1 MKKIKKVI
9 SIVLCLSFLF
19 NIIPLRVKADDNNI
33 KQAVVTTSTLR
44 FREKAT
50 TSSNIYSTLSYGNVV
65 AVLDEV
71 KVSNS
76 GCSKAWYKIS
86 YSNKIGYV
94 CSDYA
99 EIMNNKNKNLE
110 AIVVEDKNLR
120 VGPST
125 STTSTLIIPSGSKI
139 TILSEISNWYYVKYN
154 DKTGWVYSNRVTIVP
169 KEDTDQNFKDN
180 VLSKFPSGYHPYLIK
195 MHNDHP
201 NWSFEAYNTNV
212 DFNTAVTKES
222 AVGVSLTNSK
232 YQGYYSTAG
241 GSYDYTTDKF
251 YVKEGSSWYAANS
264 KVVAYYMDPRNY
276 LNEYNI
282 FAFEKLSYDSKLH
295 TLEAVKAT
303 LTNYPNLLV
312 YSSDFITAATMTGVS
327 PIHLASRSAQEIGQ
341 TTTAISGTTKFE
353 CGNNEYNGGYYN
365 FYNIGAYTSDNPVIL
380 GLCTAVNKGWNSPAK
395 AIAGGASTIANGYVK
410 AGQDTIYLE
419 RFNVKNGVI
428 NTSFQYM
435 TNIAG
440 AMSESS
446 ITYSGYSKNKT
457 VDGSFVFKIP
467 IYNNLP
473 SEISVLPSEGNPN
486 NYLKTVTINDKI
498 LETFDLDKNT
508 YTVNLPSNAKSVKI
522 TGLPV
527 SSKSSVSGTGTI
539 DLTKTKIAT
548 LTVKAENGTTRTYT
562 FNFALVNAAS
572 TNVQDI
578 INDISVKN
586 DGTYIY
592 GINNKETTDLINE
605 IQSKNA
611 SANIVFKDSKG
622 IVKSDKSFKT
632 GDTLTITINND
643 TKTYKIIYNGDT
655 DGNGAIDILDLLKI
669 QKNIIGSSNLS
680 DEYLKAAD
688 VNSDGKVDI
697 LDLLKVQKHI
707 LGQGIIN

>member
-1 MKKIKKVI
+1 MKKIKKII

-99 EIMNNKNKNLE
+99 EIMNDKNKNLE

-154 DKTGWVYSNRVTIVP
+154 NKTGWVYSNRVTIIP

-180 VLSKFPSGYHPYLIK
+180 VLSKFPSSYHPYLIK

-341 TTTAISGTTKFE
+341 TTTAISGTT
-353 CGNNEYNGGYYN
+353 
-365 FYNIGAYTSDNPVIL
+365 
-380 GLCTAVNKGWNSPAK
+380 
-395 AIAGGASTIANGYVK
+395 
-410 AGQDTIYLE
+410 
-419 RFNVKNGVI
+419 
-428 NTSFQYM
+428 
-435 TNIAG
+435 
-440 AMSESS
+440 
-446 ITYSGYSKNKT
+446 
-457 VDGSFVFKIP
+457 
-467 IYNNLP
+467 
-473 SEISVLPSEGNPN
+473 
-486 NYLKTVTINDKI
+486 
-498 LETFDLDKNT
+498 
-508 YTVNLPSNAKSVKI
+508 
-522 TGLPV
+522 
-527 SSKSSVSGTGTI
+527 
-539 DLTKTKIAT
+539 
-548 LTVKAENGTTRTYT
+548 
-562 FNFALVNAAS
+562 
-572 TNVQDI
+572 
-578 INDISVKN
+578 
-586 DGTYIY
+586 
-592 GINNKETTDLINE
+592 
-605 IQSKNA
+605 
-611 SANIVFKDSKG
+611 
-622 IVKSDKSFKT
+622 
-632 GDTLTITINND
+632 
-643 TKTYKIIYNGDT
+643 
-655 DGNGAIDILDLLKI
+655 
-669 QKNIIGSSNLS
+669 
-680 DEYLKAAD
+680 
-688 VNSDGKVDI
+688 
-697 LDLLKVQKHI
+697 
-707 LGQGIIN
+707 

>member
-1 MKKIKKVI
+1 
-9 SIVLCLSFLF
+9 
-19 NIIPLRVKADDNNI
+19 
-33 KQAVVTTSTLR
+33 
-44 FREKAT
+44 
-50 TSSNIYSTLSYGNVV
+50 
-65 AVLDEV
+65 
-71 KVSNS
+71 
-76 GCSKAWYKIS
+76 
-86 YSNKIGYV
+86 
-94 CSDYA
+94 
-99 EIMNNKNKNLE
+99 
-110 AIVVEDKNLR
+110 
-120 VGPST
+120 
-125 STTSTLIIPSGSKI
+125 
-139 TILSEISNWYYVKYN
+139 
-154 DKTGWVYSNRVTIVP
+154 
-169 KEDTDQNFKDN
+169 
-180 VLSKFPSGYHPYLIK
+180 
-195 MHNDHP
+195 
-201 NWSFEAYNTNV
+201 
-212 DFNTAVTKES
+212 
-222 AVGVSLTNSK
+222 
-232 YQGYYSTAG
+232 
-241 GSYDYTTDKF
+241 
-251 YVKEGSSWYAANS
+251 
-264 KVVAYYMDPRNY
+264 
-276 LNEYNI
+276 
-282 FAFEKLSYDSKLH
+282 
-295 TLEAVKAT
+295 
-303 LTNYPNLLV
+303 
-312 YSSDFITAATMTGVS
+312 
-327 PIHLASRSAQEIGQ
+327 
-341 TTTAISGTTKFE
+341 
-353 CGNNEYNGGYYN
+353 
-365 FYNIGAYTSDNPVIL
+365 
-380 GLCTAVNKGWNSPAK
+380 
-395 AIAGGASTIANGYVK
+395 
-410 AGQDTIYLE
+410 
-419 RFNVKNGVI
+419 
-428 NTSFQYM
+428 M

-539 DLTKTKIAT
+539 DLTKTKTAT

-586 DGTYIY
+586 DGTYMY

-707 LGQGIIN
+707 LGQGTIN